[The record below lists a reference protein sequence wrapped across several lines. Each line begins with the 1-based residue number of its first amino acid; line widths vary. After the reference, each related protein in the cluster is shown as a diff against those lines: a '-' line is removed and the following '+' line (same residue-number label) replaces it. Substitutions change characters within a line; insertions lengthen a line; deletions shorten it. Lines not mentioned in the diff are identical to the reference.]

1 MTNACE
7 NSTKYPEIQTI
18 LDEAVENE
26 DIGVHGPFWRTLTRD
41 EFVARA
47 VFGCPLIH
55 TDPQSG
61 RFVGKDSNLVKIL
74 RASVNCGAGNQPRM
88 PFAFPPMPDDRIQ
101 TIEDWVD
108 AQCPA

>member
-1 MTNACE
+1 MNGTDECP
-7 NSTKYPEIQTI
+7 TKYPDVQAI
-18 LDEAVENE
+18 LDEAVEHE

-41 EFVARA
+41 EFVARS

-61 RFVGKDSNLVKIL
+61 QFVGRDSNLVKIL
-74 RASVNCGAGNQPRM
+74 KGPVACGGGTQPRM
-88 PFAFPPMPDDRIQ
+88 PFAFPPVPDDKIK
-101 TIEDWVD
+101 TIEDWID